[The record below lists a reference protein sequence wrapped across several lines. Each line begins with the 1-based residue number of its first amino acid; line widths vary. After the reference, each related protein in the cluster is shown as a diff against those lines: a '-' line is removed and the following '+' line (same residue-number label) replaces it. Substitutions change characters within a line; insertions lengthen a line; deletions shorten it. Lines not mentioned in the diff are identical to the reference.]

1 MSKSDISRK
10 IQLLT
15 DTNIPISDI
24 NEENR
29 DKMLL
34 KNLRIFLHEE
44 LNDLRSQKVDKN
56 MLSNDLNTIEVKN

>member
-1 MSKSDISRK
+1 MSKSDISGK

-24 NEENR
+24 NEKGR

-44 LNDLRSQKVDKN
+44 LNDHKS
-56 MLSNDLNTIEVKN
+56 